1 MAIVEED
8 SPFEGSDPACKCGCP
23 IWDHLGGADG
33 ACVCGCP
40 EYRAAP
46 RRRAWRL
53 LRATRPWPEAVE
65 ARGGRHRRPPRCR
78 RSSEAQPSLSP
89 TIETTA

>member
-46 RRRAWRL
+46 PGLAS
-53 LRATRPWPEAVE
+53 AEGDQAV
-65 ARGGRHRRPPRCR
+65 A
-78 RSSEAQPSLSP
+78 
-89 TIETTA
+89 